1 MFGTPVGAAGMEVV
15 RIGIGITVDTAL
27 LLVLM
32 FVDLDASS
40 VVVTAVFGTA
50 VMRMVACRLPIF
62 SGADVMLV

>member
-15 RIGIGITVDTAL
+15 RIGIGITVDVL